1 MSRKKSVQSAQ
12 AVVVDEVVVDEV
24 VVDEANPVDTEQ
36 DPIDAADP
44 ISGDVVDDQDAVA
57 DAKNFKTNHNGLFV
71 IDDIEFKED
80 EVKELYAD
88 QLESKRVQHA
98 IEIGVLIEA

>member
-1 MSRKKSVQSAQ
+1 MARKKSVQSDNID
-12 AVVVDEVVVDEV
+12 AV
-24 VVDEANPVDTEQ
+24 
-36 DPIDAADP
+36 DPIAD
-44 ISGDVVDDQDAVA
+44 DAVIVA
-57 DAKNFKTNHNGLFV
+57 DNQDVDIVVNTDAKKFKTNHNGLFV

-80 EVKELYAD
+80 EVKELSAD